1 MKNLKSNAPRG
12 SIFESVE
19 NIKIPQSRHDLSY
32 INHLSCNMGYI
43 YPFYIEETSPS
54 QIMNCRAGLFGR
66 MMPTVSPIMQEINVE
81 LRYFYVPYRLLWNNY
96 EDFLT
101 GVGEHIWPCMPI
113 SKDDCQV
120 GDLADYLGVDVEN
133 ITNSTTYTPLIDAMP
148 FRAYVKI
155 WNEYFRDQNL
165 QQEINVCEEYD
176 GQDGF
181 QIDEVG
187 LLNCAWKKDYFTS
200 ALPWTQ
206 RGAMAQFVGDVFLNK
221 NSANAGIWDYW
232 SNNQWNSAW
241 SLSNL
246 NRAGQSIEN
255 VRVLGPLKGDQIG
268 SIGYSAETVLVNGM
282 ITDPENEIVSG
293 SSAFSE
299 RLTYDPNRTLSVA
312 FDIQQLRMANAV
324 QKFFE
329 RSARIGNRYCEY
341 ILGMYGV
348 KVGDYRLQRPV
359 YLGGGVMPYQI
370 LEVMQNEQAQLDSSG
385 DPYDGSTP
393 QGNLAGIGKINGVFG
408 MNKPFYCPEDG
419 LIMGLMY
426 IRPKANYVTG
436 TRKQMLVGVAV
447 STEPEY
453 LYVRDRFERIYNPFF
468 EHLGEEAIFSYELLT
483 NSTAVERF
491 GDHMTGRD
499 AQNRAIFGYQS
510 RYAYRK
516 FRGNEV
522 HGDFKTSLLYWHL
535 GRKFSN
541 VPELNTNFIECHPSD
556 RIFAVEDDSNKFLFD
571 IYNKVDAVLP
581 MSAYSIPAL
590 I

>member
-1 MKNLKSNAPRG
+1 MRKLKSNAPRG

-19 NIKIPQSRHDLSY
+19 HIKIPQSRHDLSY

-66 MMPTVSPIMQEINVE
+66 MMPTVSPIMQEIDVE
-81 LRYFYVPYRLLWNNY
+81 LRYFYVPYRLLWDNF
-96 EDFLT
+96 EDFST
-101 GVGEHIWPCMPI
+101 GVGDHIWPCMPI
-113 SKDDCQV
+113 SKDDCKV

-165 QQEINVCEEYD
+165 QQEIPVCEQYD

-187 LLNCAWKKDYFTS
+187 LYNCAWKKDYFTS

-206 RGAMAQFVGDVFLNK
+206 RGAMAQFVGDVFLK
-221 NSANAGIWDYW
+221 NNGI
-232 SNNQWNSAW
+232 NQSQMLRTSTGLNYNSHFI
-241 SLSNL
+241 L
-246 NRAGQSIEN
+246 GQSSE
-255 VRVLGPLKGDQIG
+255 G
-268 SIGYSAETVLVNGM
+268 IGYMLSGDKNDKKLLLGTIQV
-282 ITDPENEIVSG
+282 DPDSGIPVST
-293 SSAFSE
+293 SSDV
-299 RLTYDPNRTLSVA
+299 TNYVIDPNGSLGVA
-312 FDIQQLRMANAV
+312 FDIQQLRMANAI

-329 RSARIGNRYCEY
+329 RSARVGNRYCEY

-370 LEVMQNEQAQLDSSG
+370 LEVMQNEQAQLDTSG

-426 IRPKANYVTG
+426 IRPKANYVNG

-453 LYVRDRFERIYNPFF
+453 LYVRDRFERLYNPYF
-468 EHLGEEAIFSYELLT
+468 EHLGEEAVFSYELLT
-483 NSTAVERF
+483 NATAVERF

-516 FRGNEV
+516 YRGNEV
-522 HGDFKTSLLYWHL
+522 HGDFKSSLLYWHL

-541 VPELNTNFIECHPSD
+541 VPELNQNFIECNPSD